1 MHANLNKRSDYGY
14 IAYYRSAGAGDYR
27 RTYLLEQNKQIVQKM
42 KRIFVLPVSL
52 LIALAVVS
60 CGGQAG
66 GQGGNHDEVHEMEI
80 VPKVKEPQMEEVD
93 TVGFPEESHGT
104 PITGY
109 QGYPEDDLVKESTDE
124 EVAGFAGGADIDY
137 YNGGGSSSDY

>member
-1 MHANLNKRSDYGY
+1 
-14 IAYYRSAGAGDYR
+14 
-27 RTYLLEQNKQIVQKM
+27 M
-42 KRIFVLPVSL
+42 KKIFVLPVFL
-52 LIALAVVS
+52 LMALAVVS

-66 GQGGNHDEVHEMEI
+66 GQKDNQDGVHEMEI
-80 VPKVKEPQMEEVD
+80 IPKVKEPQTETVD

-124 EVAGFAGGADIDY
+124 EIAGFAGSADIDY
-137 YNGGGSSSDY
+137 YSGGGSSSDY

>member
-1 MHANLNKRSDYGY
+1 
-14 IAYYRSAGAGDYR
+14 
-27 RTYLLEQNKQIVQKM
+27 M
-42 KRIFVLPVSL
+42 KRIFFLPVSL
-52 LIALAVVS
+52 LMALAVVS

-66 GQGGNHDEVHEMEI
+66 GQKDNQDEVHEMEI
-80 VPKVKEPQMEEVD
+80 IPKVKEPQTETVD

-124 EVAGFAGGADIDY
+124 EIAGFAGSADIDY
-137 YNGGGSSSDY
+137 YSGGGSSSDY

>member
-1 MHANLNKRSDYGY
+1 
-14 IAYYRSAGAGDYR
+14 
-27 RTYLLEQNKQIVQKM
+27 M

-52 LIALAVVS
+52 LMALAVVS

-66 GQGGNHDEVHEMEI
+66 GQRDNQDEVHEMEI
-80 VPKVKEPQMEEVD
+80 IPKVKEPQTEAVD

-109 QGYPEDDLVKESTDE
+109 QGYPEDDLVKESTDD

-137 YNGGGSSSDY
+137 YSGGGSSSDY

>member
-1 MHANLNKRSDYGY
+1 M
-14 IAYYRSAGAGDYR
+14 
-27 RTYLLEQNKQIVQKM
+27 
-42 KRIFVLPVSL
+42 
-52 LIALAVVS
+52 ALAVVS

-66 GQGGNHDEVHEMEI
+66 GQKDNQDEVHEMEI
-80 VPKVKEPQMEEVD
+80 IPKVKEPQTATVD

-124 EVAGFAGGADIDY
+124 EIAGFAGSADIDY
-137 YNGGGSSSDY
+137 YSGGGSSSDY

>member
-1 MHANLNKRSDYGY
+1 
-14 IAYYRSAGAGDYR
+14 
-27 RTYLLEQNKQIVQKM
+27 M
-42 KRIFVLPVSL
+42 KKIFVLPVFL
-52 LIALAVVS
+52 LMALAVVS

-66 GQGGNHDEVHEMEI
+66 GQRDNQDGVHEMEI
-80 VPKVKEPQMEEVD
+80 IPKVKEPQTETVD

-124 EVAGFAGGADIDY
+124 EIAGFAGSADIDY
-137 YNGGGSSSDY
+137 YSGGGSSSDY

>member
-1 MHANLNKRSDYGY
+1 
-14 IAYYRSAGAGDYR
+14 
-27 RTYLLEQNKQIVQKM
+27 M
-42 KRIFVLPVSL
+42 KRIFVLPVFL
-52 LIALAVVS
+52 LMALAVVS

-66 GQGGNHDEVHEMEI
+66 GQRDNQDEVHEMEI
-80 VPKVKEPQMEEVD
+80 IPKVKEPQTETVD

-124 EVAGFAGGADIDY
+124 EIAGFAGSADIDY
-137 YNGGGSSSDY
+137 YSGGGSSSDY

>member
-1 MHANLNKRSDYGY
+1 
-14 IAYYRSAGAGDYR
+14 
-27 RTYLLEQNKQIVQKM
+27 M
-42 KRIFVLPVSL
+42 KRIFVLPMSL
-52 LIALAVVS
+52 LMALAVVS

-66 GQGGNHDEVHEMEI
+66 GQRDNQDEVHEMEI
-80 VPKVKEPQMEEVD
+80 IPKVKEPQTEAVD

-109 QGYPEDDLVKESTDE
+109 QGYPEDDLVKESTDD

-137 YNGGGSSSDY
+137 YSGGGSSSDY

>member
-1 MHANLNKRSDYGY
+1 
-14 IAYYRSAGAGDYR
+14 
-27 RTYLLEQNKQIVQKM
+27 M
-42 KRIFVLPVSL
+42 KRIYVLPVFL
-52 LIALAVVS
+52 LMALAVVS

-66 GQGGNHDEVHEMEI
+66 GQKDNQDEVHEMEI
-80 VPKVKEPQMEEVD
+80 IPKVKEPQTETVD

-124 EVAGFAGGADIDY
+124 EIAGFAGSADIDY
-137 YNGGGSSSDY
+137 YSGGGSSSAY

>member
-1 MHANLNKRSDYGY
+1 
-14 IAYYRSAGAGDYR
+14 
-27 RTYLLEQNKQIVQKM
+27 M
-42 KRIFVLPVSL
+42 KRIFVLPVFL
-52 LIALAVVS
+52 LMALAVVS

-66 GQGGNHDEVHEMEI
+66 GQRDNLDGVHEMEI
-80 VPKVKEPQMEEVD
+80 IPKVKEPQTETVD

-124 EVAGFAGGADIDY
+124 EIAGFAGSADIDY
-137 YNGGGSSSDY
+137 YSGGGSSSDY

>member
-1 MHANLNKRSDYGY
+1 M
-14 IAYYRSAGAGDYR
+14 
-27 RTYLLEQNKQIVQKM
+27 
-42 KRIFVLPVSL
+42 
-52 LIALAVVS
+52 ALAVVS

-66 GQGGNHDEVHEMEI
+66 GQRDNLDGVHEMEI
-80 VPKVKEPQMEEVD
+80 IPKVKEPQTETVD

-124 EVAGFAGGADIDY
+124 EIAGFAGSADIDY
-137 YNGGGSSSDY
+137 YSGGGSSSDY

>member
-1 MHANLNKRSDYGY
+1 M
-14 IAYYRSAGAGDYR
+14 
-27 RTYLLEQNKQIVQKM
+27 
-42 KRIFVLPVSL
+42 
-52 LIALAVVS
+52 ALAVVS

-66 GQGGNHDEVHEMEI
+66 GQRDNQDGVHEMEI
-80 VPKVKEPQMEEVD
+80 IPKVKEPQTETVD

-124 EVAGFAGGADIDY
+124 EIAGFAGSADIDY
-137 YNGGGSSSDY
+137 YSGGGSSSDY

>member
-1 MHANLNKRSDYGY
+1 
-14 IAYYRSAGAGDYR
+14 
-27 RTYLLEQNKQIVQKM
+27 M
-42 KRIFVLPVSL
+42 KRIFVLPVFL
-52 LIALAVVS
+52 LMALAVVS

-66 GQGGNHDEVHEMEI
+66 GQKDNQDEVHEMEI
-80 VPKVKEPQMEEVD
+80 IPKVKEPQTETVD

-124 EVAGFAGGADIDY
+124 EIAGFAGSADIDY
-137 YNGGGSSSDY
+137 YSGGGSSSDY

>member
-1 MHANLNKRSDYGY
+1 
-14 IAYYRSAGAGDYR
+14 
-27 RTYLLEQNKQIVQKM
+27 M
-42 KRIFVLPVSL
+42 KRIFVLPVFL
-52 LIALAVVS
+52 LMALAVVS

-66 GQGGNHDEVHEMEI
+66 GQKDNQDGVHEMEI
-80 VPKVKEPQMEEVD
+80 IPKVKEPQTETVD

-124 EVAGFAGGADIDY
+124 EIAGFAGSADIDY
-137 YNGGGSSSDY
+137 YSGGGSSSDY

>member
-1 MHANLNKRSDYGY
+1 
-14 IAYYRSAGAGDYR
+14 
-27 RTYLLEQNKQIVQKM
+27 M
-42 KRIFVLPVSL
+42 KRIYVLPVFL
-52 LIALAVVS
+52 LMALAVVS

-66 GQGGNHDEVHEMEI
+66 GQKDNQDEVHEMEI
-80 VPKVKEPQMEEVD
+80 IPKVKEPQTETVD

-124 EVAGFAGGADIDY
+124 EIAGFAGSADIDY
-137 YNGGGSSSDY
+137 YSGGGSSSDY

>member
-1 MHANLNKRSDYGY
+1 M
-14 IAYYRSAGAGDYR
+14 
-27 RTYLLEQNKQIVQKM
+27 
-42 KRIFVLPVSL
+42 
-52 LIALAVVS
+52 ALAVVS

-66 GQGGNHDEVHEMEI
+66 GQKDNQDEVHEMEI
-80 VPKVKEPQMEEVD
+80 IPKVKEPQTETVD

-124 EVAGFAGGADIDY
+124 EIAGFAGSADIDY
-137 YNGGGSSSDY
+137 YSGGGSSSDY